1 MFTRQS
7 LSNCLF
13 VALLSCAA
21 AFAQEAAAPAGLRV
35 TVAAAGGRVR
45 FTAAGTS
52 VGRMRL
58 EVFDAAGEVVLDT
71 GFNPGSVRD
80 WTLTNSR
87 GKRLPDG
94 DYLCVVAVRESAGQ
108 LTFRQ
113 ASVRV
118 EGGQASLALDA
129 GIKTVPIEAGP
140 TISAAQ
146 ASAERS
152 AAGTPSVAD
161 IPKEGPTP
169 AVSGTGTTGKLVKWT
184 NGPTGALGDSVVTES
199 GGNIGIGVTP
209 TSKLHVSG
217 TANVTGNLTLGGN
230 ATSVTGTLSGNV
242 VNAKTQYN
250 LNGNRALGVSGSS
263 SYPNTNTFAG
273 VNTGSGYSSSYFNS
287 FYGWGAGHATT
298 SGHGNSFFGK
308 DAGIA
313 NTSGNNNAFFG
324 VGAGAQNTT
333 GGGNAFYGVN
343 AGRHV
348 TTASFNTFFGTNA
361 GALNTSGDYNVF
373 FGAFAGEANTTGVGN
388 SFFGRDAGR
397 DNEDGAYNVFIGRR
411 AGYFNT
417 TGSFNTFVGPEAGYN
432 EGGQR
437 NTYIGWLAGSPL
449 GSELFNATAIGALA
463 EVEQSNTMVLG
474 ISTVTVRIPGKL
486 VVAGSV
492 SKGSG
497 SFVIDHPLDPLNK
510 YLYHSFV
517 ESPDMM
523 NIYNGNVRTDARGL
537 ATVRL
542 PAYFEALNRDFR
554 YQLTVMGQFA
564 QAIVAR
570 KIEGNTFVIQTNKP
584 RVEVSWQVTGI
595 RQDPYANS
603 NRIRVEEE
611 KPLRERGAYLHPEA
625 FNQGGEKVGTA
636 ATKPALPK
644 RK

>member
-1 MFTRQS
+1 
-7 LSNCLF
+7 
-13 VALLSCAA
+13 
-21 AFAQEAAAPAGLRV
+21 
-35 TVAAAGGRVR
+35 
-45 FTAAGTS
+45 
-52 VGRMRL
+52 MRL

-71 GFNPGSVRD
+71 GFNAGNVRD
-80 WTLTNSR
+80 WTLLTAG

-94 DYLCVVAVRESAGQ
+94 DYLCVIAVRESAGR

-129 GIKTVPIEAGP
+129 GVRTVPIEAGP
-140 TISAAQ
+140 AGKADSEGSAA
-146 ASAERS
+146 A
-152 AAGTPSVAD
+152 TPSGAD
-161 IPKEGPTP
+161 MPKDGATP
-169 AVSGTGTTGKLVKWT
+169 YVSGTGTTGKLVKWT

-199 GGNIGIGVTP
+199 GGNIGIGITP
-209 TSKLHVSG
+209 TSRLHVSG
-217 TANVTGNLTLGGN
+217 TANITGNLTLGAN
-230 ATSVTGTLSGNV
+230 ATSLTGTLSGNV

-263 SYPNTNTFAG
+263 AYPLTNTFAG
-273 VNTGSGYSSSYFNS
+273 VNTGAGNTSSYFNS
-287 FYGWGAGHATT
+287 FFGWGAGHVTT

-308 DAGIA
+308 DAGLT
-313 NTSGNNNAFFG
+313 NTTGNNNSFFG
-324 VGAGAQNTT
+324 VGAGASNTT

-361 GALNTSGDYNVF
+361 GAQTTGGDQNAF
-373 FGAFAGEANTTGVGN
+373 FGAFAGDANTTGVGN

-397 DNEDGAYNVFIGRR
+397 DTADGTYNVFVGRR

-437 NTYIGWLAGSPL
+437 NTYIGWLAGSSL

-463 EVEQSNTMVLG
+463 EVSESNTMVLG
-474 ISTVTVRIPGKL
+474 TSSVTVKIPGKL
-486 VVAGSV
+486 MVSGSV

-537 ATVRL
+537 AVVRL
-542 PAYFEALNRDFR
+542 PDYFQALNRDFR
-554 YQLTVMGQFA
+554 YQLTVLGQFA
-564 QAIVAR
+564 RAIVAR
-570 KIEGNTFVIQTNKP
+570 KIEGNTFVIRTDRP
-584 RVEVSWQVTGI
+584 RVEVSWQVTGV
-595 RQDPYANS
+595 RQDTYANLH
-603 NRIRVEEE
+603 RIQVEEE
-611 KPLRERGAYLHPEA
+611 KPLRERGTYLHPEA
-625 FNQGGEKVGTA
+625 FKERPET
-636 ATKPALPK
+636 TKTH
-644 RK
+644 

>member
-1 MFTRQS
+1 MFTRRS
-7 LSNCLF
+7 LSHSLF
-13 VALLSCAA
+13 IALLSCAA
-21 AFAQEAAAPAGLRV
+21 AFAQEAAPAGPRV
-35 TVAAAGGRVR
+35 TVATAGGRVR
-45 FTAAGTS
+45 FTASGAA

-58 EVFDAAGEVVLDT
+58 EVFDAAGETVLDT

-80 WTLTNSR
+80 WTLQNSR

-94 DYLCVVAVRESAGQ
+94 DYLCVIAVRESAGR

-113 ASVRV
+113 AGVHV

-129 GIKTVPIEAGP
+129 GVKTVPIAAGP
-140 TISAAQ
+140 SAAQ
-146 ASAERS
+146 TRAASEGS
-152 AAGTPSVAD
+152 DAATPAGSDA
-161 IPKEGPTP
+161 PKGGMTP

-199 GGNIGIGVTP
+199 GGNIGIGITP

-217 TANVTGNLTLGGN
+217 TANITGNLTLGAN
-230 ATSVTGTLSGNV
+230 ATSLTGTLSGNV
-242 VNAKTQYN
+242 VNAKTQFN
-250 LNGNRALGVSGSS
+250 FNGSRVLGVSGSS
-263 SYPNTNTFAG
+263 SYPMTNTFAG
-273 VNTGSGYSSSYFNS
+273 VNTGSGNTSSYFNS
-287 FYGWGAGHATT
+287 FFGWGAGKVTT

-313 NTSGNNNAFFG
+313 NTTGNNNSFFG
-324 VGAGAQNTT
+324 VGAGALNTT

-361 GALNTSGDYNVF
+361 GTQTTDGDQNAF
-373 FGAFAGEANTTGVGN
+373 FGAFAGDANTTGVGN
-388 SFFGRDAGR
+388 TFVGRDAGR
-397 DNEDGAYNVFIGRR
+397 DTADGGYNVFVGRR

-437 NTYIGWLAGSPL
+437 NTYIGWLSGSSL

-463 EVEQSNTMVLG
+463 EVSESNTMVLG
-474 ISTVTVRIPGKL
+474 TSSVTVKIPGKL
-486 VVAGSV
+486 MVAGSV

-523 NIYNGNVRTDARGL
+523 NIYNGNVTTNARGL
-537 ATVRL
+537 AVVRL
-542 PAYFEALNRDFR
+542 PAYFQALNRDFR

-570 KIEGNTFVIQTNKP
+570 KIEGNTFVIRTNKP
-584 RVEVSWQVTGI
+584 CVEVSWQVTGV
-595 RQDPYANS
+595 RQDTYANLH
-603 NRIRVEEE
+603 RIQVEEE
-611 KPLRERGAYLHPEA
+611 KPLRERGTYLHPEA
-625 FNQGGEKVGTA
+625 FK
-636 ATKPALPK
+636 
-644 RK
+644 